1 MQAWMFDMEILT
13 NSALLPL
20 ILGICAALLVGLA
33 KTGVPGIGI
42 MAVPLMAMVFPAKI
56 SVGALL
62 PLLIAADLF
71 AVAFYRRHTEWP
83 RLLELF
89 PCVIAGIIAGSIVL
103 YLMNADYFKP
113 FLGTLVLALLAL
125 ELIRGRLGWA
135 HIPHQRWF
143 VVLSGSLAGFAT
155 TVGNV
160 AGPVMNIY
168 LIAKGLQKRQ
178 FMGTLAWYFF
188 IVNCIKVPIYAGF
201 GLINGETLRFD
212 AWMIPAVAVGA
223 LLGRWVLGRISQ
235 KWFKTVVLGLAALAA
250 LRLLW

>member
-1 MQAWMFDMEILT
+1 MEFLT
-13 NSALLPL
+13 NSDLLSLL
-20 ILGICAALLVGLA
+20 IGIAAGVLVGLA

-42 MAVPLMAMVFPAKI
+42 LAVPLMAMLFPAKT
-56 SVGALL
+56 SVGTLL
-62 PLLIAADLF
+62 PLLITADLF
-71 AVAFYRRHTEWP
+71 ALAWYRRHVEWP

-89 PCVIAGIIAGSIVL
+89 PCVIAGIIAGAFVL
-103 YLMNADYFKP
+103 YLMNVDYFKP

-125 ELIRGRLGWA
+125 ELLRGRLGWT
-135 HIPHQRWF
+135 HIPRRRWF
-143 VVLSGSLAGFAT
+143 MVLSGSLAGFAT

-188 IVNCIKVPIYAGF
+188 IFNCVKVPIYAGF
-201 GLINGETLRFD
+201 GLINSETLRFD

-223 LLGRWVLGRISQ
+223 LCGRWVLDRISQ
-235 KWFKTVVLGLAALAA
+235 EWFKTVVLCLAGIAA